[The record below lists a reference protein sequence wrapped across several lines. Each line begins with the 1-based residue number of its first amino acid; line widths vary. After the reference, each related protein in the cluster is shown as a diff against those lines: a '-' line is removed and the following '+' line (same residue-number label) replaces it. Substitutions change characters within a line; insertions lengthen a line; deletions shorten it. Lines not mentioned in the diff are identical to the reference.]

1 MTAPGANGAR
11 GLICLSRPANQGGEF
26 ARAKMPMPAIREV
39 AGKLP
44 ETRRKFA
51 GNLRRADESNW
62 ENTAV
67 SAKELDAAKGWATI
81 KVSARR
87 LKL

>member
-1 MTAPGANGAR
+1 MT
-11 GLICLSRPANQGGEF
+11 
-26 ARAKMPMPAIREV
+26 AIREV
-39 AGKLP
+39 AEKLP

-51 GNLRRADESNW
+51 GNLRRAGESNR

-67 SAKELDAAKGWATI
+67 LAKELDAAKGWATI
-81 KVSARR
+81 KISARR